1 MNHIKIEQT
10 TRPKAKPQGK
20 LQFGHDF
27 TDHMFIMDYDCDRGW
42 HNPCIMPYGPVPL
55 DPSCMCL
62 HYSQE
67 VFEGLKAYKTARG
80 EVQLFRPQENFKRLN
95 QSCDRLCIPKIDEQ
109 LAMEALLK
117 LVDIDRDWVPCQ
129 QGASLYIRPF
139 IIATEPTLGVHASKH
154 YKFFIIMSPSGAY
167 YANGLAPVKIFVETK
182 YVRAVNGGTGFAKT
196 GGNYA
201 ASLKAQNVAAES
213 GYEQVLWL
221 DGVHHKYVEEVGA
234 MNVFF
239 KINGKIVTPKLD
251 GSILPGITR
260 KSVIQI
266 LTDWGYDL
274 EERLLSI
281 DELIQAN
288 ASHTLEEAW
297 GSGTAAVISPI
308 GELSYNGIEMTI
320 NHREIGPVA
329 QKLYDELTGIQ
340 WGKIADPHNW
350 IVPVNP
356 A

>member
-1 MNHIKIEQT
+1 MKQIFVEKT
-10 TRPKAKPQGK
+10 SCPKAKPTGV
-20 LQFGHDF
+20 LRFGHDF
-27 TDHMFIMDYDCDRGW
+27 TDHMFVMDYDPDQGW
-42 HNPCIMPYGPVPL
+42 HHPSIIPYGPVAF

-67 VFEGLKAYKTARG
+67 VFEGLKAYKTTDG

-95 QSCDRLCIPKIDEQ
+95 QSCDRLCIPKIDEE
-109 LAMEALLK
+109 LAMDALLK
-117 LVDIDRDWVPCQ
+117 LVDLDRDWVPSQ
-129 QGASLYIRPF
+129 EGASLYIRPF
-139 IIATEPTLGVHASKH
+139 IIATEASLGVHTSKH

-167 YANGLAPVKIFVETK
+167 YANGLAPVKIFVETE
-182 YVRAVNGGTGFAKT
+182 YVRAVRGGTGFAKT

-201 ASLKAQNVAAES
+201 ASLKAQSTASES

-239 KINGKIVTPKLD
+239 KIAGKIITPKLD

-266 LTDWGYDL
+266 LLDWGYPL
-274 EERLLSI
+274 EERLIPI
-281 DELIQAN
+281 DELVQAS
-288 ASHTLEEAW
+288 ADHTLEEAW

-308 GELSYNGIEMTI
+308 GELCYNGTVMQIH
-320 NHREIGPVA
+320 NHQIGPVA

-340 WGKIADPHNW
+340 WGKIADPHHW
-350 IVPVNP
+350 IVPVKH